1 MNYIQNLINLFQ
13 KIISLVSNIFTLID
27 TIKKTFFQNA
37 INNFN
42 LFKNLKYEYQTSF
55 NLQIQSSKLNI
66 DLKIERHIQF
76 FEVSQK

>member
-1 MNYIQNLINLFQ
+1 MNYIQNIIDLFQ
-13 KIISLVSNIFTLID
+13 KLISLISNIFTLID
-27 TIKKTFFQNA
+27 IIKKTLFQNV

-42 LFKNLKYEYQTSF
+42 LFKNLKYECQTSF

-66 DLKIERHIQF
+66 DLKIEKHIQF